1 MSGIDGVA
9 LDELTVAELVALAGN
24 DERLAAFERAG
35 EHCGWCAEP
44 VRLASTTKSVDPAT
58 GELTESHGT
67 YYKAC
72 GTRRKTRCPACAERY
87 RRDARSI
94 VLSGLQGG
102 KGVSEEVADAP
113 AILATLTAP
122 SFGAVHRVRHH
133 NERAVACRPGTGKTC
148 VHGRSICC
156 NEIHGERDGL
166 VGQALCPDCYDY
178 ERSVVWNALAPELW
192 RRTTIYLRRNL
203 ARAAGL
209 SETAFRACCRLSFVK
224 VAEYQ
229 RRGVVHLHV
238 VARLDALE
246 GHELPEALDVVALM
260 TGFAAAARAVAVAHP
275 GSLEDKARFGDQLDV
290 KALVQGLERR
300 AGGVAGYLAKYS
312 IKSSDDNG
320 ALDRRLRS
328 LDELRRKNLNDHL
341 RRPAETA
348 WRLAKRPE
356 LATLGV
362 RRFAHALGFRGH
374 WLTKSRAWSTTF
386 AALRAERAA
395 WRNARDE
402 VEDSTTVTLER
413 FWQFQSRG
421 WNDAGESLLAASRER
436 DQATARRE
444 RLLELTT
451 IRRGEVAA

>member
-1 MSGIDGVA
+1 MPA
-9 LDELTVAELVALAGN
+9 LGPGCEQNGEIFFSEKGSCHRAVHHQPCPQLVG
-24 DERLAAFERAG
+24 G
-35 EHCGWCAEP
+35 
-44 VRLASTTKSVDPAT
+44 DPAT
-58 GELTESHGT
+58 RPRGSARR
-67 YYKAC
+67 AC
-72 GTRRKTRCPACAERY
+72 SGGPA
-87 RRDARSI
+87 
-94 VLSGLQGG
+94 VG
-102 KGVSEEVADAP
+102 
-113 AILATLTAP
+113 
-122 SFGAVHRVRHH
+122 
-133 NERAVACRPGTGKTC
+133 RPG
-148 VHGRSICC
+148 V
-156 NEIHGERDGL
+156 
-166 VGQALCPDCYDY
+166 
-178 ERSVVWNALAPELW
+178 
-192 RRTTIYLRRNL
+192 LRPL
-203 ARAAGL
+203 
-209 SETAFRACCRLSFVK
+209 
-224 VAEYQ
+224 
-229 RRGVVHLHV
+229 
-238 VARLDALE
+238 
-246 GHELPEALDVVALM
+246 
-260 TGFAAAARAVAVAHP
+260 P
-275 GSLEDKARFGDQLDV
+275 GSLLRADGPSLDV
-290 KALVQGLERR
+290 KPLVAGAERR

-328 LDELRRKNLNDHL
+328 LEDLRRKNLNDHL
-341 RRPAETA
+341 RRLAETA

-356 LATLGV
+356 LAALGV